1 MRRAWGL
8 GIVRSN
14 GKWYYLC
21 ARGDKA
27 LHKTERKQTMKKILM
42 MIVAAAAMLLAG
54 CGEKKCFFTTQD
66 GKFLKKGT
74 TVTWSKTNAPVGE
87 IEELEETEN
96 GTRATIRFAK
106 KYTDF
111 FHDGVTGRVVLKKDA
126 AHPSAEIVLFSGGN
140 EKNPL
145 LQNGDVIPES
155 KDEGVL
161 KDNWSAFTDWLTT
174 SRVEEIKV
182 VGSILGILLLLL
194 KFGSRM
200 LKFAAFLGIVGAIV
214 YVCVTANIDWKRHKE
229 RLVNAKETVQEVKA
243 WLLQHGDKVTS
254 VLETAEEVTN

>member
-1 MRRAWGL
+1 MWHPAGN
-8 GIVRSN
+8 GII
-14 GKWYYLC
+14 C
-21 ARGDKA
+21 AQGENRFFNKP
-27 LHKTERKQTMKKILM
+27 ERKQTMKKTLM

-54 CGEKKCFFTTQD
+54 CGEKKCFFTSQD
-66 GKFLKKGT
+66 GKLLKKGAP
-74 TVTWSKTNAPVGE
+74 VTWSKTSAPVGE
-87 IEELEETEN
+87 VEALEETES

-111 FHDGVTGRVVLKKDA
+111 FHGGVTGRVVLKKGA

-155 KDEGVL
+155 KDEGAL

-182 VGSILGILLLLL
+182 VGTILGILLLLL
-194 KFGSRM
+194 KFGPKM
-200 LKFAAFLGIVGAIV
+200 LKFAAFLGIVGAIA
-214 YVCVTANIDWKRHKE
+214 YACVTANIDWNRHKE

-254 VLETAEEVTN
+254 ALETAQEVTD